1 MIAQKWMIQTANE
14 VGVPVFIQSQI
25 LASMVSQEEQG
36 ATRQETTD
44 ISTAVVDGADVFILT
59 HETSIGQFGFEA
71 AVLLSKA
78 IAEAE

>member
-1 MIAQKWMIQTANE
+1 MLGI
-14 VGVPVFIQSQI
+14 PVFIQSQI
-25 LASMVSQEEQG
+25 LPSMVSHEEQG

-59 HETSIGQFGFEA
+59 HETSVGSYGFEA